1 MKDEYLEGLLNL
13 IKSKKN
19 DDPKISYTALLHQK
33 GLSEILILP
42 ISRGKRRK
50 NENMRIFV
58 ISLWWYV
65 STRLLKSIII
75 FCKTSF

>member
-1 MKDEYLEGLLNL
+1 MKHFYLF
-13 IKSKKN
+13 
-19 DDPKISYTALLHQK
+19 ISMRKGEK

>member
-33 GLSEILILP
+33 DLV
-42 ISRGKRRK
+42 K
-50 NENMRIFV
+50 F
-58 ISLWWYV
+58 
-65 STRLLKSIII
+65 
-75 FCKTSF
+75 

>member
-1 MKDEYLEGLLNL
+1 MKHFYLF
-13 IKSKKN
+13 
-19 DDPKISYTALLHQK
+19 ISMRKGEK
-33 GLSEILILP
+33 GLSEFLILP

-65 STRLLKSIII
+65 STQLLKSIII

>member
-33 GLSEILILP
+33 GLSEILNK
-42 ISRGKRRK
+42 ISEEAEEDLIIATAFEKDVQLIGIACVDTVH
-50 NENMRIFV
+50 IFE
-58 ISLWWYV
+58 Y
-65 STRLLKSIII
+65 
-75 FCKTSF
+75 

>member
-1 MKDEYLEGLLNL
+1 MKHFYLF
-13 IKSKKN
+13 
-19 DDPKISYTALLHQK
+19 ISMRKGEK
-33 GLSEILILP
+33 GLSEFLILP